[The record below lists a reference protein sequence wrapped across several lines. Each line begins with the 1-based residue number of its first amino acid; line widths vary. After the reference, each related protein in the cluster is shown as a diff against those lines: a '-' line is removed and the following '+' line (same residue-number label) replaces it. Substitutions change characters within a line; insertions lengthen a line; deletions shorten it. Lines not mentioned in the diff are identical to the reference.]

1 MRETCVSCGRP
12 HRVCL
17 CSVLPKHPLHTATKI
32 IILQHPHET
41 RHKLA
46 TVPVVARCLFNCE
59 VVIGRKFRPG
69 SCHHLDECAFKCA
82 SSSSA
87 ECRICGQKKSVLLLF
102 PIPTATDLRAWC
114 QSSKNATRSSASE
127 SMDSAN
133 LDVDGGEM
141 IEAESWHSLAE
152 RALKLGGENQVLAC
166 EEVRD
171 GSCGDGCPWRHRTL
185 LIVDGTWQ
193 HAKEMVKASMPFLED
208 FVTQVSL
215 PHDISREGW
224 GMGDSDSILRK
235 EPFAGCVSTME
246 AIARALGILERNG
259 PRIENTLLSVL
270 QEMVNLQASHIS
282 PLKPR
287 PRLAKKKYCVG
298 KDDGQPA

>member
-17 CSVLPKHPLHTATKI
+17 CSVLPKHPLRTATKI

-46 TVPVVARCLFNCE
+46 TVPVAARCLLDCE
-59 VVIGRKFRPG
+59 VVVGRKFRPG
-69 SCHHLDECAFKCA
+69 SCHHLDECA

-87 ECRICGQKKSVLLLF
+87 ECRTCGHKNSVLLLF
-102 PIPTATDLRAWC
+102 PTPTATDLRAWC

-127 SMDSAN
+127 S
-133 LDVDGGEM
+133 LDIGNPHVDGDELTEGE
-141 IEAESWHSLAE
+141 SLHSLAE
-152 RALKLGGENQVLAC
+152 RALELGGEGQGLAH

-171 GSCGDGCPWRHRTL
+171 GSCGDGCRGRQRTL

-193 HAKEMVKASMPFLED
+193 HAKEMVKASAPFLED
-208 FVTQVSL
+208 FVTNVSL
-215 PHDISREGW
+215 PHDVSREGW
-224 GMGDSDSILRK
+224 GMGDMDSILRK

-246 AIARALGILERNG
+246 AIARALGILELDG
-259 PRIENTLLSVL
+259 PRIETTLLSVL
-270 QEMVNLQASHIS
+270 QEMVNLQASHFS

-287 PRLAKKKYCVG
+287 PRLAKKKFCDG
-298 KDDGQPA
+298 QADGQPA